1 MKDSKNFWN
10 RLDTKKLNKPST
22 MISINYKTANKVL
35 NMINWY
41 LICSQKWSNFC
52 WNVFVIGDFW
62 KCPCMWHYLDGQR
75 SVVVAFSPLYEWN
88 FRRSFNRLELIDFW
102 MSLRLILFCA
112 IFSDEDRSFWSRTL
126 WIVASFALQKSCIN
140 FFLIISKSSLSLSW
154 WFFVFFSMSYWCS
167 SLAIWIRRIW
177 LILGR
182 FACKTLTATKITKTV
197 MLEMFMLCWFQLSN
211 DCSEQKFHERIFYTI
226 TY

>member
-1 MKDSKNFWN
+1 M
-10 RLDTKKLNKPST
+10 
-22 MISINYKTANKVL
+22 
-35 NMINWY
+35 WY
-41 LICSQKWSNFC
+41 NL
-52 WNVFVIGDFW
+52 
-62 KCPCMWHYLDGQR
+62 HGQR

-88 FRRSFNRLELIDFW
+88 FRRSFSRFEPIDFW
-102 MSLRLILFCA
+102 MSLRLIRFWA

-126 WIVASFALQKSCIN
+126 WMVASFALQKSSIK
-140 FFLIISKSSLSLSW
+140 FFLIMSRLSLSLSW
-154 WFFVFFSMSYWCS
+154 WFLVFFSMSYWCW

-211 DCSEQKFHERIFYTI
+211 DCSEQKFHERIFYII